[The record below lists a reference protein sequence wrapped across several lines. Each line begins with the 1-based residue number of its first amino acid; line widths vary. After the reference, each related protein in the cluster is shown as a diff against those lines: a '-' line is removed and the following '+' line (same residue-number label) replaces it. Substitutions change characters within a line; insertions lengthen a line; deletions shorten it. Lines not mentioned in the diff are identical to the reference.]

1 VTVVGGN
8 EAVIAGHGTIKLI
21 STYNGQE
28 YLLQMEDII
37 HVPGM
42 WNNLILLGQ
51 WDAAE
56 GRYSGGGGRIS
67 LITKTGITVAQGKKI
82 NNHLYKMKIKIQQTP
97 SPMTKT
103 HLADALM
110 SLGQEPSIT
119 WEMWHQ

>member
-8 EAVIAGHGTIKLI
+8 EAVIAGYGTIKLI

-51 WDAAE
+51 WDTAE

-67 LITKTGITVAQGKKI
+67 LITKTDITVAQG
-82 NNHLYKMKIKIQQTP
+82 
-97 SPMTKT
+97 
-103 HLADALM
+103 
-110 SLGQEPSIT
+110 
-119 WEMWHQ
+119 